1 MTKYNEVCLQKDYTI
16 IKLSLFMLILGL
28 IITIGIQY
36 RVYQELKREA
46 SIIQHKVYK
55 DQCHKIYKY

>member
-1 MTKYNEVCLQKDYTI
+1 MTKYNEVCLQKGYII
-16 IKLSLFMLILGL
+16 IKLALFMLILGL

-36 RVYQELKREA
+36 RAYQELKREA
-46 SIIQHKVYK
+46 SIIQYKVYK

>member
-1 MTKYNEVCLQKDYTI
+1 MKDYII
-16 IKLSLFMLILGL
+16 IKLALFMLILGL

-36 RVYQELKREA
+36 RAYQELKREA
-46 SIIQHKVYK
+46 SIIQYKVYK